1 MGIISKRL
9 NTLHNEEVN
18 GNGAIFDNQVECAKN
33 ILRKFDSDNFP
44 RANYVVV
51 KGQTQIGKTGVL
63 FALTNIINKCKLKEA
78 LNLKRVLYI
87 TGDNSKDLVKQQES
101 RKEKQVMAFNKEEDV
116 TIKFLKRSDLKHY
129 KEKVSSI
136 NGTMIFI
143 DESDFGTE
151 LKKNKVP
158 EFLKSYG
165 IDYLKNGNDL
175 EENDVR
181 IISTSATTYKEIESD
196 PAKYKQYVVLEPGDG
211 YIGVQ
216 DFDANGNVTTLSKN
230 AFAATEVDFVLPGLV
245 KEWYGHLKDI
255 EDRTGKVKC
264 AIVRVGGRND
274 LKYLKKYTKD
284 MFVLDQFDTHRFSA
298 LDYDVLWDRIDLYC
312 SLPKKRTPGKYLMVV
327 VRDALRRGISIREA
341 EDKNDTKNRIAILYD
356 FPSDK
361 NKPET
366 AEQGLLGRMCGYR
379 LNGDEEWKEIKF
391 YLSDIHWNT
400 IRNYYNGE
408 PLDENGNP
416 NPILI
421 AEKKKEKME
430 ITQEEAEKLVLGK
443 DYKLG
448 IKNNGSF
455 GGYFVDEI
463 TDFIKR
469 KGYKVEELIG
479 IGENKGF
486 RYKNKILQLYFE
498 EKNDFRFSDGTYLSA
513 QGVVR
518 SLNGKLIEREG
529 NLDKTNFK
537 SMLNENAPITMTGND
552 TYNWAKEPGSIGK
565 LAYGWLLE
573 IERPTEDVEP
583 RYYIRIKFGTVYPYK
598 LVETYVDG
606 NGVKT
611 AVTMITEKN

>member
-9 NTLHNEEVN
+9 NTLKNEEVN
-18 GNGAIFDNQVECAKN
+18 GNGTIFDNQVECAKN

-78 LNLKRVLYI
+78 LNLNRILYI

-101 RKEKQVMAFNKEEDV
+101 RKEKQVMTFKKGEDV

-129 KEKVSSI
+129 KEKVSSV

-175 EENDVR
+175 EDNDVR

-211 YIGVQ
+211 YIGIQ

-230 AFAATEVDFVLPGLV
+230 AFAATEVNTVLPGLV
-245 KEWYGHLKDI
+245 NEWYGHLKDI
-255 EDRTGKVKC
+255 EDRSGKVKC

-274 LKYLKKYTKD
+274 LKHLKKYASE
-284 MFVLDQFDTHRFSA
+284 MFDFYEFDTHRFSA

-312 SLPKKRTPGKYLMVV
+312 GLSKNRTPGKYLIVV

-341 EDKNDTKNRIAILYD
+341 EDNNETKNRIAVLYD

-361 NKPET
+361 NKPEVT
-366 AEQGLLGRMCGYR
+366 EQGLLGRVCGYR
-379 LNGDEEWKEIKF
+379 RSDDEEWKEIKF

-408 PLDENGNP
+408 PLDEDGNP
-416 NPILI
+416 KPISI
-421 AEKKKEKME
+421 AKKSENKVE
-430 ITQEEAEKLVLGK
+430 ITFDEAKNLELDK
-443 DYKLG
+443 DYYLG

-455 GGYFVDEI
+455 GAYYIYDA
-463 TDFIKR
+463 TDYINQ
-469 KGYKVEELIG
+469 KGYTISQLIDNEG
-479 IGENKGF
+479 KKGF
-486 RYKNKILQLYFE
+486 DYKKNILYAYMADEENDPRFE
-498 EKNDFRFSDGTYLSA
+498 NGTYLST
-513 QGVVR
+513 QGVR
-518 SLNGKLIEREG
+518 SLNGELVGRKG
-529 NLDKTNFK
+529 NFDTTYVEHMF
-537 SMLNENAPITMTGND
+537 NENTPLDMTGRA
-552 TYNWAKEPGSIGK
+552 YSWSKEPESIGRI
-565 LAYGWLLE
+565 AYEWLLDMQK
-573 IERPTEDVEP
+573 PSEDAEP

-611 AVTMITEKN
+611 AETMIVEA